1 MSSGSYTSRFEKELQ
16 LGLSIKSQVEEGVP
30 KGTLRAISIVWL
42 KKYLDYIALL
52 ASASN
57 D

>member
-1 MSSGSYTSRFEKELQ
+1 MSTAIFTSRFEKDLQ

-42 KKYLDYIALL
+42 Q
-52 ASASN
+52 
-57 D
+57 